1 MNTTFKVRFWEIADW
16 TKSKDKKKKKGRP
29 YGVRWVTE
37 HKPHS
42 EWYSTKALAHSRRA
56 ELMQAARDGEP
67 FNVESGLPVAELKR
81 RNSLSFV
88 ELAQSYM
95 DMKWPDAAAKT
106 RTSTVDALATA
117 GTAFVRDAGGRPEA
131 TDLRRV
137 LTSTLLPP
145 TTRDDE
151 LSPEDREVVDWI
163 VRHSRPMYDL
173 TDVVAMRD
181 MLDALATKLDGKSA
195 AATVYRRKRA
205 VLFNML
211 SYAVERE
218 LLPDNP
224 MTKVKRTAPKIVEE
238 VDPRVVAN
246 PAQVR
251 RLLTAV
257 TYVGQR
263 NQDRGAHLTAFF
275 AVGYYAAARPAEG
288 LALREQDCTLPTKGW
303 GELALGESRPTA
315 GKRWTDSGEVHDRRG
330 LNTEAS
336 RTCALCRFRRCWW
349 TSCGITWT
357 PTARGRMVGC
367 SAHRTPPPTH
377 NPATLIPLDT
387 LIRAGLGDRDKAAR
401 RKLYTV
407 CLLLSAS
414 ICRRRPAR
422 LPVFVKPLETESP
435 RPGGYKHAELSPAP
449 DQTVSGVV
457 RIVSRLSAAP
467 VIDAAPNSGS
477 TCTSAAPK
485 FDKFDNA

>member
-42 EWYSTKALAHSRRA
+42 EWYSTKALANSRRA

-67 FNVESGLPVAELKR
+67 FDVESGLPMAKLKR

-88 ELAQSYM
+88 EFAQSYM
-95 DMKWPDAAAKT
+95 DIKWPDAAAKT

-117 GTAFVRDAGGRPEA
+117 ATAFVRDVSGRPEA
-131 TDLRRV
+131 IDLRRV

-145 TTRDDE
+145 TTRDNE
-151 LSPEDREVVDWI
+151 VSPEDREAVAWI

-181 MLDALATKLDGKSA
+181 MLDALAMKLDGKSA

-224 MTKVKRTAPKIVEE
+224 MAKVKRTAPKIAEE

-263 NQDRGAHLTAFF
+263 NRDRGAHLAAFF

-288 LALREQDCTLPTKGW
+288 LALREQNCTLPTKGW
-303 GELALGESRPTA
+303 GELALGESRPAA
-315 GKRWTDSGEVHDRRG
+315 GKRWTDSGQVHDRRG
-330 LNTEAS
+330 LKH
-336 RTCALCRFRRCWW
+336 
-349 TSCGITWT
+349 
-357 PTARGRMVGC
+357 RG
-367 SAHRTPPPTH
+367 
-377 NPATLIPLDT
+377 
-387 LIRAGLGDRDKAAR
+387 
-401 RKLYTV
+401 
-407 CLLLSAS
+407 
-414 ICRRRPAR
+414 
-422 LPVFVKPLETESP
+422 VK
-435 RPGGYKHAELSPAP
+435 
-449 DQTVSGVV
+449 DV
-457 RIVSRLSAAP
+457 RIVPIPPVLVEALRNHLDTYGTGPDGRLFRSPNGGMVGSSTYYRVWAQARTYALTPAQVASPLASRPYDLRHAAVSLWLNRGVP
-467 VIDAAPNSGS
+467 APEVAQRAGHSVDVLLKVYAKCIEGDRVKINKVVEDG
-477 TCTSAAPK
+477 
-485 FDKFDNA
+485 FDE

>member
-1 MNTTFKVRFWEIADW
+1 MTTTFKVRFWEIADW

-37 HKPHS
+37 RKPHS
-42 EWYSTKALAHSRRA
+42 EWYSTKALANSRRA
-56 ELMQAARDGEP
+56 ELMQAAREGEP
-67 FNVESGLPVAELKR
+67 FDVESGLPVTELKR
-81 RNSLSFV
+81 QNSLSFV
-88 ELAQSYM
+88 EFAQSYM

-117 GTAFVRDAGGRPEA
+117 GTGFVRDAGGRPEA
-131 TDLRRV
+131 IDLRRM

-145 TTRDDE
+145 TTRDAE
-151 LSPEDREVVDWI
+151 LSTEDREVVDWI
-163 VRHSRPMYDL
+163 VKHSRPLYDL
-173 TDVVAMRD
+173 TDVAAMRD
-181 MLDALATKLDGKSA
+181 MLDALAAKLDGKSA

-257 TYVGQR
+257 TYVGRR
-263 NQDRGAHLTAFF
+263 NPDRGAQLTAFF

-288 LALREQDCTLPTKGW
+288 LALRERDCTLPAQGW
-303 GELALGESRPTA
+303 GELALGESRPAA

-330 LNTEAS
+330 LKH
-336 RTCALCRFRRCWW
+336 
-349 TSCGITWT
+349 
-357 PTARGRMVGC
+357 RGRKEIRLVQIPPVLVGMLREHLDRFGTGPDGRLFRAPGGGVV
-367 SAHRTPPPTH
+367 SSSTYFRVWDEARRYALTPLQVASPLAGRPYDLRH
-377 NPATLIPLDT
+377 AAVSLWLNRGVPAPEVAQ
-387 LIRAGLGDRDKAAR
+387 RAGHSVDVLLKVYAKCIEGDRMKINNVVEDA
-401 RKLYTV
+401 
-407 CLLLSAS
+407 
-414 ICRRRPAR
+414 
-422 LPVFVKPLETESP
+422 F
-435 RPGGYKHAELSPAP
+435 AE
-449 DQTVSGVV
+449 
-457 RIVSRLSAAP
+457 
-467 VIDAAPNSGS
+467 
-477 TCTSAAPK
+477 
-485 FDKFDNA
+485 